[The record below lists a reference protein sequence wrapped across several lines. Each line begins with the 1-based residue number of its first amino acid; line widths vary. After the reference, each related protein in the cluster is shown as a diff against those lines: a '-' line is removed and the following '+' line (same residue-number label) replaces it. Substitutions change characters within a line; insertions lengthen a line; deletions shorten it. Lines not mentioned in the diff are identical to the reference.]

1 MWDIM
6 PYDFDKKFGG
16 ERSLSVLRKMVRP
29 GSVIALHNTRGST
42 VLEFLED
49 FILFATKGGYGF
61 RLP

>member
-1 MWDIM
+1 
-6 PYDFDKKFGG
+6 
-16 ERSLSVLRKMVRP
+16 LSVLRKMVRP